1 MQQSGFRSAP
11 VSKAFL
17 FTLVATSLLAS
28 IVDVKHYFHI
38 QIVPH
43 LWVYRQLWRVLIWQ
57 TCYANAGELL
67 FASLVIYH
75 LRTIERLFGTRKFS
89 SFLVYSF
96 IATSVIAPILLA
108 LLFRPFTAWH
118 MNYLPP
124 GPTPIIFAALAQYHA
139 SIPGIYKFKLLT
151 TSSSA
156 DGDADAP
163 GITLSDK
170 FYVYFLSAQL
180 ALCQPP
186 GSMLSAAVGW
196 VVGYAWR
203 MDLLPKS
210 KWRLPSWLF
219 TDSQAGE
226 FETLRRRLRDQDGV
240 TTGAT
245 QTAVPTAP
253 RPLVRQ
259 VLDQFR
265 GSF

>member
-1 MQQSGFRSAP
+1 
-11 VSKAFL
+11 
-17 FTLVATSLLAS
+17 
-28 IVDVKHYFHI
+28 
-38 QIVPH
+38 
-43 LWVYRQLWRVLIWQ
+43 
-57 TCYANAGELL
+57 
-67 FASLVIYH
+67 
-75 LRTIERLFGTRKFS
+75 
-89 SFLVYSF
+89 
-96 IATSVIAPILLA
+96 
-108 LLFRPFTAWH
+108 